1 MSTKVMITYKR
12 KRAASHAHTEDDTVL
27 DSSPAAS
34 SNAAAGSLQLTK
46 SEGPAETTVVKED
59 NHVRNLASV
68 TLVVLLICYY
78 LIMSFLPLAVVIV
91 HVMVTAVHSFLESAK
106 DCICI

>member
-1 MSTKVMITYKR
+1 MITYKR

-34 SNAAAGSLQLTK
+34 SNVAASSLQLK
-46 SEGPAETTVVKED
+46 SEGPAETAVVNED

-68 TLVVLLICYY
+68 TLVDLLLSYYIISTTCCCYCPCY
-78 LIMSFLPLAVVIV
+78 GYCCSQLS
-91 HVMVTAVHSFLESAK
+91 
-106 DCICI
+106 

>member
-1 MSTKVMITYKR
+1 MITYKR
-12 KRAASHAHTEDDTVL
+12 KRSASHAHTEDDTVL

-34 SNAAAGSLQLTK
+34 SNVAASSLQLK
-46 SEGPAETTVVKED
+46 SEGPAETTVVNED

-68 TLVVLLICYY
+68 TLVALLICYY
-78 LIMSFLPLAVVIV
+78 LTMSFLPLAVVIV
-91 HVMVTAVHSFLESAK
+91 HVMVTAVRSFLESAK